1 MTTSR
6 HRRLVSST
14 LALSTEITFARF
26 FGACEGD
33 YGTSQDVAHARGECG
48 VMTTLVNLFNAT
60 NKENI
65 VVKPQIIEWG
75 PYYQQLN
82 ARIAAHDIPTIA
94 VMHTAQLG
102 DYTRYVEPLDDMP
115 HHLAQVF
122 EIEQQPSLI
131 EFLAG
136 KRHPHLVV
144 MAVRVFALSFVVAQV
159 VPRGKRILD
168 RDLVH
173 EPPK

>member
-1 MTTSR
+1 MEDVMLIRRKLPALLSFVVTS
-6 HRRLVSST
+6 
-14 LALSTEITFARF
+14 LAMLLAEPTAAQQKTEITFARF

-82 ARIAAHDIPTIA
+82 ARIAASRRLPSCT
-94 VMHTAQLG
+94 
-102 DYTRYVEPLDDMP
+102 P
-115 HHLAQVF
+115 
-122 EIEQQPSLI
+122 PSLAI
-131 EFLAG
+131 TPAT
-136 KRHPHLVV
+136 
-144 MAVRVFALSFVVAQV
+144 LS
-159 VPRGKRILD
+159 RSMTC
-168 RDLVH
+168 
-173 EPPK
+173 